1 MIKFQDVPYM
11 RLNMDRF
18 EQKFRSQLEE
28 FKHAKSFGAA
38 YYALLG
44 LDRIR
49 DEFSTLAVIC
59 EARNTMDVND
69 VFYKE
74 ETEFFD
80 RVKPRYE
87 ALENEMNEALLESPY
102 QKEFEIHIGTEPFR
116 MAALHKESFH
126 PEIMEELKQENELS
140 SKYSEMIANLK
151 AETEEGVVPLSK
163 IGTHMG
169 SEDRNERAKYAA
181 IWEKSFASAGEELDD
196 LYDRLVKVRD
206 RIAKKLGKKSFTEV
220 GYCRMGRTS
229 YTRKDI
235 VSFREEVKKNL
246 VPVAQRLFEKQRQA
260 LGVEVLYHYDEDI
273 FAGGKKPQPTQ
284 NILEDFQK
292 VYRELSP
299 ETRVYY
305 EELLK
310 CEFFDLSM
318 RPGKI
323 MGAYSNYVAQYHMPF
338 IFETYHATTGAL
350 KTFAHETGHGF
361 HSYTKRGEPFSFSGA
376 CSSDLAE
383 IHSMGMEFLVWPYL
397 KYVLP
402 EEEIASYCYIH
413 LKNALSFIPYGCA
426 IDEFQETI
434 YDHPNLSVE
443 DRKDLWKQLEKQYM
457 PWKKYD
463 TDLFLSKGRAW
474 QRQTHVYRWPFYY
487 IDYVLAQVC
496 ALELHFMDQE
506 NHETAWNCYKKIL
519 EYSGQKGFK
528 ETIESAGLPSPFQEA
543 VIKELAQ
550 SVENSI
556 SWELMGAVI

>member
-1 MIKFQDVPYM
+1 
-11 RLNMDRF
+11 
-18 EQKFRSQLEE
+18 
-28 FKHAKSFGAA
+28 
-38 YYALLG
+38 
-44 LDRIR
+44 
-49 DEFSTLAVIC
+49 
-59 EARNTMDVND
+59 
-69 VFYKE
+69 
-74 ETEFFD
+74 
-80 RVKPRYE
+80 
-87 ALENEMNEALLESPY
+87 
-102 QKEFEIHIGTEPFR
+102 
-116 MAALHKESFH
+116 
-126 PEIMEELKQENELS
+126 MEELKQENELS

-292 VYRELSP
+292 VYQELSP

-323 MGAYSNYVAQYHMPF
+323 MGPIQIMWHSIICRSF
-338 IFETYHATTGAL
+338 L
-350 KTFAHETGHGF
+350 KPIM
-361 HSYTKRGEPFSFSGA
+361 RQ
-376 CSSDLAE
+376 
-383 IHSMGMEFLVWPYL
+383 
-397 KYVLP
+397 
-402 EEEIASYCYIH
+402 
-413 LKNALSFIPYGCA
+413 
-426 IDEFQETI
+426 QE
-434 YDHPNLSVE
+434 H
-443 DRKDLWKQLEKQYM
+443 
-457 PWKKYD
+457 
-463 TDLFLSKGRAW
+463 
-474 QRQTHVYRWPFYY
+474 
-487 IDYVLAQVC
+487 
-496 ALELHFMDQE
+496 
-506 NHETAWNCYKKIL
+506 
-519 EYSGQKGFK
+519 
-528 ETIESAGLPSPFQEA
+528 
-543 VIKELAQ
+543 
-550 SVENSI
+550 
-556 SWELMGAVI
+556 

>member
-273 FAGGKKPQPTQ
+273 FAGGKNHSRHRIFWKT
-284 NILEDFQK
+284 FK
-292 VYRELSP
+292 RY
-299 ETRVYY
+299 TRNF
-305 EELLK
+305 LLK
-310 CEFFDLSM
+310 QGS
-318 RPGKI
+318 I
-323 MGAYSNYVAQYHMPF
+323 MKNY
-338 IFETYHATTGAL
+338 
-350 KTFAHETGHGF
+350 
-361 HSYTKRGEPFSFSGA
+361 
-376 CSSDLAE
+376 
-383 IHSMGMEFLVWPYL
+383 
-397 KYVLP
+397 
-402 EEEIASYCYIH
+402 
-413 LKNALSFIPYGCA
+413 
-426 IDEFQETI
+426 
-434 YDHPNLSVE
+434 
-443 DRKDLWKQLEKQYM
+443 
-457 PWKKYD
+457 
-463 TDLFLSKGRAW
+463 
-474 QRQTHVYRWPFYY
+474 
-487 IDYVLAQVC
+487 
-496 ALELHFMDQE
+496 
-506 NHETAWNCYKKIL
+506 
-519 EYSGQKGFK
+519 
-528 ETIESAGLPSPFQEA
+528 
-543 VIKELAQ
+543 
-550 SVENSI
+550 
-556 SWELMGAVI
+556 